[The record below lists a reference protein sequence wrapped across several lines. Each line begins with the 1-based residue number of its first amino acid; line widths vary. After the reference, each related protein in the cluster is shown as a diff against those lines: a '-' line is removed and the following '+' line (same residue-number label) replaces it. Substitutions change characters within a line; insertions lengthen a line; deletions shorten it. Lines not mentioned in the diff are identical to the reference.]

1 MLASTVDSV
10 IDLVSQAILAAAER
24 ASASRDARF
33 PVGRARMSAVGVAS
47 AAGIMLGATL
57 LVVQASASDLYYGI
71 VKDERPDLRLGPLL
85 YAILGGAIAVKGALY
100 GVCAAAERRAPPGR
114 ADTLSALKDDH
125 FTDVLANSAA
135 LLAGLFAS
143 RAWWADPAAA
153 ILLSLYIILVWSRVF
168 KGQVE
173 KIVGKGADAETMSK
187 LEAIA
192 ATHDTERV
200 FVDVIRAWHAGER
213 IFTEVEIVSVGRV
226 QKVEASVSERKRN
239 FSFPSLR
246 PVPVS
251 LSSSFSLSSS
261 TCSSFKTLYQN
272 YQNKLENEFKVMHPD
287 TPLRVS
293 HDAGLALQIKLE
305 RVPEVERCFVHVDYT
320 RRAEPEHAL
329 DRALSGLPPIENESV
344 GVVAAGAAVVE
355 EEVE

>member
-1 MLASTVDSV
+1 MVDSV

-57 LVVQASASDLYYGI
+57 LVVQASASDLYFGI
-71 VKDERPDLRLGPLL
+71 AKNQRPDLRLGPLL
-85 YAILGGAIAVKGALY
+85 YSILGGAILVKGALY

-135 LLAGLFAS
+135 LLAGLFAA

-153 ILLSLYIILVWSRVF
+153 ILLSLYSIAVWSRVF

-192 ATHDTERV
+192 AAHDTERV

-213 IFTEVEIVSVGRV
+213 IFTEVEIVSVFFSLFFPVFFKGR
-226 QKVEASVSERKRN
+226 KSCASGRWRASALFLSCPSARQRN
-239 FSFPSLR
+239 
-246 PVPVS
+246 
-251 LSSSFSLSSS
+251 SSSFSFPLSLS
-261 TCSSFKTLYQN
+261 LI
-272 YQNKLENEFKVMHPD
+272 P
-287 TPLRVS
+287 
-293 HDAGLALQIKLE
+293 
-305 RVPEVERCFVHVDYT
+305 
-320 RRAEPEHAL
+320 AL
-329 DRALSGLPPIENESV
+329 DLHVFLPLSKPKKNSKQTKKKKGHAP
-344 GVVAAGAAVVE
+344 
-355 EEVE
+355 